1 MKRKEREMNKIFI
14 VCAGIFMLFA
24 LCGCNH
30 KDLYY
35 MEEENVKVR
44 LAYDWRDAPE
54 ASPAGMCAFFYS
66 IDDAGRYSRFDFPN
80 TTGGVIELPAGKYMI
95 ITYNNDTEAVQF
107 ASTSS
112 FSNHNAYTRTGSV
125 LEPLYGYGVV
135 SSTDDN
141 SDEPVVIVP
150 DNLWGCTVS
159 FVEVAMTGAYR
170 KYYPYDGSRAVETT
184 TADSVQVITCYPHD
198 MLCHYSYEVR
208 NVKNIDHLSK
218 VSGSLSGMSG
228 KMNVSTE
235 MPDDNPVTLAVGG
248 KVDKATGRITG
259 EFLTFGHSDTNKAS
273 HKMEFYVVMDNGSK
287 YRIRN
292 RNNLDVTTQVD
303 TAANR
308 RHVHIVIDGL
318 DLPDDANGE
327 AGFDPTVDSWEVIHE
342 NLEI

>member
-1 MKRKEREMNKIFI
+1 
-14 VCAGIFMLFA
+14 
-24 LCGCNH
+24 
-30 KDLYY
+30 

-54 ASPAGMCAFFYS
+54 ASADGMCAFFYS

-80 TTGGVIELPAGKYMI
+80 MVGGEIELPAGKYMI

-107 ASTSS
+107 ASTSD
-112 FSNHNAYTRTGSV
+112 FSGHNAYTRTGSV

-135 SSTDDN
+135 SSTESDT
-141 SDEPVVIVP
+141 DEPVVIVP
-150 DNLWGCTVS
+150 DNLWGCSVS
-159 FVEVAMTGAYR
+159 IVEVAMTGAYR
-170 KYYPYDGSRAVETT
+170 KYYPYNSRAGETT
-184 TADSVQVITCYPHD
+184 TADSVQVITVYPHD

-228 KMNVSTE
+228 KMNISTE
-235 MPDDNPVTLAVGG
+235 EPDDNRVTLAVGG
-248 KVDKATGRITG
+248 KVDKANGKITG
-259 EFLTFGHSDTNKAS
+259 EFLTFGHSATNYAA

-292 RNNLDVTTQVD
+292 RDNLIVTNQVD
-303 TAANR
+303 SAADR
-308 RHVHIVIDGL
+308 RHVHIIIDGL

-327 AGFDPTVDSWEVIHE
+327 AEFDPTVDSWEVIHE
-342 NLEI
+342 DLKI